1 MQLPGRFLCWKTC
14 DVKKKTSNSGDPNSE
29 TAQLLFLKK
38 HDSRRIL
45 HMLQRRFRSEVNLL
59 VLNLRRAFS
68 GMIHNRH
75 HIRNVI
81 IPATPFPTHPAT
93 LRLAPHQFRICRF
106 GSGVQSACR
115 LTGSIILCLAGDSSP
130 WTDPPF

>member
-14 DVKKKTSNSGDPNSE
+14 DVKKTSNSGDPNSE

-75 HIRNVI
+75 RIRNVI

-93 LRLAPHQFRICRF
+93 LRLAPHQ
-106 GSGVQSACR
+106 
-115 LTGSIILCLAGDSSP
+115 
-130 WTDPPF
+130 